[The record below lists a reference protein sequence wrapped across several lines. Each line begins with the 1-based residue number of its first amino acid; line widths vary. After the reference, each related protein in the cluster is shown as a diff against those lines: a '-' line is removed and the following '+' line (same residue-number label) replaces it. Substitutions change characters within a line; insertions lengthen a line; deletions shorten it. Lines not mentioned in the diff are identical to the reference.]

1 MRLLQL
7 FVVLTALF
15 CHGIGTDDGP
25 TDAVTWYPYSFTV
38 NSSRVF
44 ILHLLGSVPAN
55 CTISECQFLRC
66 GCVYFF
72 WSYHS
77 SSKGVYDFETS
88 GKNVQR
94 LFDYAKEAGLWVI
107 ARAGPYCNAE
117 TNGGGFAL
125 WGSDGSLGNLQ
136 TSDATYHEAWLP
148 PVILNQIENELQETT
163 HSATNTLVIYMEQI
177 KSAFRD
183 AGITMPFTYNEK
195 GMRTMSW
202 STDLQNVGGAVNV
215 YGLDSYPGGFSCT
228 NVNSGFNLVRTYY
241 QWFSNYSYTQPNYF
255 PEFEAGY
262 FTPWGGSFPDDCVT
276 EHNPA
281 LADVYYKN
289 NIGQRTTLLSLYMA
303 WGGTN
308 WVIFIGAAPVVY
320 SSYDYSAPLRE
331 TRQIQDKFY
340 LTKLISLFTRVS
352 TDLLKTHPHQAFGPG
367 RFEIPIPHRYL
378 ME

>member
-15 CHGIGTDDGP
+15 CHGIGTDDGL

-44 ILHLLGSVPAN
+44 IFSGEFQYQRMPVPEMWLDIFHKFKAN
-55 CTISECQFLRC
+55 GFNTISA
-66 GCVYFF
+66 YFF

-148 PVILNQIENELQETT
+148 WITQIGEIIAKNE
-163 HSATNTLVIYMEQI
+163 
-177 KSAFRD
+177 
-183 AGITMPFTYNEK
+183 ITK
-195 GMRTMSW
+195 GGR
-202 STDLQNVGGAVNV
+202 
-215 YGLDSYPGGFSCT
+215 
-228 NVNSGFNLVRTYY
+228 
-241 QWFSNYSYTQPNYF
+241 
-255 PEFEAGY
+255 
-262 FTPWGGSFPDDCVT
+262 
-276 EHNPA
+276 
-281 LADVYYKN
+281 
-289 NIGQRTTLLSLYMA
+289 LY
-303 WGGTN
+303 
-308 WVIFIGAAPVVY
+308 
-320 SSYDYSAPLRE
+320 
-331 TRQIQDKFY
+331 
-340 LTKLISLFTRVS
+340 
-352 TDLLKTHPHQAFGPG
+352 
-367 RFEIPIPHRYL
+367 
-378 ME
+378 